1 MIKGIDIPIVPRKEK
16 VKVMKEWKVSF
27 RTSSGEVIDE
37 VIIKVRTMKVAKMVY
52 ETLSSYPMVEIEE
65 VEK

>member
-1 MIKGIDIPIVPRKEK
+1 M
-16 VKVMKEWKVSF
+16 MKEWKVSF
-27 RTSSGEVIDE
+27 RTSGGEVIDE
-37 VIIKVRTMKVAKMVY
+37 VIIKARTREVAEMVY